1 MALSAL
7 ALCARALLALGAQ
20 PISSLDDGTAEAE
33 IAANLYPGTR
43 DALLARHPWS
53 FATGQ
58 TSLARL
64 AAQPVADYRYAYALP
79 PDFLR
84 VLSAG
89 YPLRGRGLDYRLLEQ
104 RLHSNAA
111 EVTLTYLFRP
121 DESAFPPHFAAALTL
136 RLAAEFCIPL
146 TENDDRAQQLFAL
159 AEAELRIAKS
169 IDSQQA
175 PPKAIENFPLI
186 ATRY

>member
-1 MALSAL
+1 MALTAL

-20 PISSLDDGTAEAE
+20 PISSLDDGSAEAE

-58 TSLARL
+58 CSLARL
-64 AAQPVADYRYAYALP
+64 AAQPVADFLYAYALP
-79 PDFLR
+79 ADFLR

-89 YPLRGRGLDYRLLEQ
+89 PPRRGRGLDYRLLEH

-121 DESAFPPHFAAALTL
+121 DESTFPPHFAAALAA
-136 RLAAEFCIPL
+136 RLAADFCTPL
-146 TENDDRAQQLFAL
+146 TENTARTQQLMAL
-159 AEAELRIAKS
+159 AETELRIAKS

-175 PPKAIENFPLI
+175 PPRAIESFPLI
-186 ATRY
+186 AVRS